1 MQRREN
7 LGRSEK
13 GITQKRFAL
22 IEGWLLTL
30 ARACLSTGTRG
41 DDVFVFLMHTFFM
54 SSND

>member
-1 MQRREN
+1 MQPREN